1 LYCACLVAV
10 VAAFAVAMFAEFLN
24 VSVKGFDAGLEVGS
38 MVLASAS
45 AYADEFFR
53 FQAVFVTFSYGLRFE
68 FVVVDFLDL
77 EYFTPISCLHL
88 DTLRIYIVY
97 SYT

>member
-1 LYCACLVAV
+1 MSFFVELRCGYLDLYCACLVAV

-38 MVLASAS
+38 MILASAS

-53 FQAVFVTFSYGLRFE
+53 
-68 FVVVDFLDL
+68 
-77 EYFTPISCLHL
+77 I
-88 DTLRIYIVY
+88 
-97 SYT
+97 